1 MELIALNLIS
11 LVNVGNGLLNW
22 LKNHLLTCPIKHTS
36 GMDCPGCGMQRSLL
50 ALLHGDLIASFK
62 LHPAL
67 MPLLILILFTIIHLK
82 FDFKAGALIT
92 KILFIVVVIFI
103 LINYIYKIYHHQLF
117 N

>member
-1 MELIALNLIS
+1 MSRLILIVS
-11 LVNVGNGLLNW
+11 EGKGLLHW
-22 LKNHLLTCPIKHTS
+22 LQQHLLACPIKHTF

-50 ALLHGDLIASFK
+50 ALLQGDFAGSFQ

-67 MPLLILILFTIIHLK
+67 MPLLVLILFTMIHLK
-82 FDFKAGALIT
+82 LDFKAGALIV
-92 KILFIVVVIFI
+92 KILFVTVVVFI